1 MAKVVKA
8 SPKAGRLNEM
18 LAGASAP
25 TQPFSNKPEA
35 KTDPF
40 AWMAANTHSFRSPGT
55 KAYPVAKTKSMPA
68 QANEPASAPQQAKSP
83 VTQQAKSPVTI
94 KGSSR
99 RSGSGHSGKS
109 PSLLHSTIEAL
120 HIAGEHTGN
129 NQEVI
134 NSLVKG

>member
-18 LAGASAP
+18 LAGAAAP
-25 TQPFSNKPEA
+25 TQPFSNTSEA

-55 KAYPVAKTKSMPA
+55 KAYPVATTKSMPA
-68 QANEPASAPQQAKSP
+68 QANEPASAA
-83 VTQQAKSPVTI
+83 QQAKSPVTI
-94 KGSSR
+94 KGSPR